1 MGNKN
6 TIPNTTNTISGATLN
21 TKKLDNHDKVLIT
34 GGCGAIGGCVVN
46 YFKSTYPDTYFV
58 NIDAITY
65 CAKRENIELP
75 YDNYKLYEGDI
86 CDVDF
91 VMKVLNT
98 EKPTLIIHLAAETHV
113 DQSFGNSFKFTQTN
127 IMGTHV
133 LLECMRHYNDD
144 KVNVNN
150 RIKLFIHMSTDEVY
164 GSVNDGEICT
174 EQSIFA
180 PSNPYSATKAG
191 AEMLCHAF
199 IKSFN
204 LPIIIVRCNN
214 AVSPHQHDEKLI
226 PQCIYCI
233 TNNKKI
239 NVHGEGKAK
248 RTFIHATDIAR
259 ALNCIALKGEIGEIY
274 NIGSKMEYTVIE
286 VIREVLEQLKPGDDY
301 KKWIKYVPDR
311 AFQDYRYY
319 IDSTKL
325 YNLGWKDQI
334 SFKDAVADVIK
345 YKKKI

>member
-6 TIPNTTNTISGATLN
+6 ATQKSLQ
-21 TKKLDNHDKVLIT
+21 KLDNHDRVLIT

-46 YFKSTYPDTYFV
+46 YLKDTYPETFFI
-58 NIDAITY
+58 NLDAITY
-65 CAKRENIELP
+65 CARRENIELP
-75 YDNYKLYEGDI
+75 YDNYKLCEGDI
-86 CDVDF
+86 CNVDF
-91 VMKVLNT
+91 VMNVLDT

-133 LLECMRHYNDD
+133 LLECMRHYNS

-150 RIKLFIHMSTDEVY
+150 QIKLFIHMSTDEVY
-164 GSVNDGEICT
+164 GSVNDDEICT

-191 AEMLCHAF
+191 AEMICHAF

-214 AVSPHQHDEKLI
+214 AISPHQHYEKLI

-259 ALNCIALKGEIGEIY
+259 ALDCIALKGKIGEIY

-286 VIREVLEQLKPGDDY
+286 VIREVLEQLKPGEDY
-301 KKWIKYVPDR
+301 KNWIKYVPDR

-325 YNLGWKDQI
+325 NNLGWKDEI
-334 SFKDAVADVIK
+334 SFKEAVADVIK
-345 YKKKI
+345 YKQKI